1 MRAPATRPRPMPERT
16 ITAILLCVP
25 PSGITHPDHI
35 QSVYGAILYISSE
48 DTLYYARF
56 GSLNAVGGE
65 TSSLTAVKACLGPA
79 AHDLPLCC
87 VLNSYDILAER
98 CACEAQKFGR
108 ARAISSASIRPN
120 GFQNTLALSSL
131 KMGLRSYQ
139 MSTLACP
146 RSADGV
152 DNAEHREAKPACHG
166 ESSSELIRDERVLES
181 VRSYASGR
189 YSPSS
194 SELLCFTCTTLRKN
208 IVRI

>member
-65 TSSLTAVKACLGPA
+65 TSSLTAVRACLGPA

-108 ARAISSASIRPN
+108 ARAISPASIRPN
-120 GFQNTLALSSL
+120 GFQNTFVPDQFGRAFAMARRLSTSVLCVVDAVDTSLASQRAHL
-131 KMGLRSYQ
+131 
-139 MSTLACP
+139 
-146 RSADGV
+146 V
-152 DNAEHREAKPACHG
+152 
-166 ESSSELIRDERVLES
+166 
-181 VRSYASGR
+181 AS
-189 YSPSS
+189 
-194 SELLCFTCTTLRKN
+194 
-208 IVRI
+208 